1 MNCHDLEPQ
10 IALEVG
16 GDLPE
21 ADRPALQ
28 AHLDCCPRCRLFADG
43 LDESRQSLQA
53 LHREPL
59 DVAQLQA
66 VRASV
71 VERLEAEAGTR
82 RGRFVWWLGLRSNWT
97 RFAVLAAGFVV
108 AVGLAWWYTGPR
120 PPGGPLASPAGGN
133 QSGLAAV
140 PNSPATQPAP
150 EPDDPGAPPSNDI
163 QAQATV
169 AVVAEVNVLQ
179 PRLGVVEA
187 TDPMPATQG
196 QLQTEPVQQE
206 TEEPATPP
214 ERPRYELV
222 TVPVTDPEGG
232 ESEQHLLRV
241 ASDNPNIEIYWMLD
255 ENGD

>member
-1 MNCHDLEPQ
+1 MNCHDLEQ
-10 IALEVG
+10 WIALDVG

-21 ADRPALQ
+21 GDRPALQ
-28 AHLDCCPRCRLFADG
+28 AHVQGCPRCRLFVDG
-43 LDESRQSLQA
+43 MIDSRQSLHA
-53 LHREPL
+53 LHRQPL

-82 RGRFVWWLGLRSNWT
+82 RGRFVWWLSLRPNWA

-120 PPGGPLASPAGGN
+120 PPGGPLASPDGGN

-150 EPDDPGAPPSNDI
+150 EPDDPGAPPSNDVQVQTAVAAVPQETAPRPGP
-163 QAQATV
+163 QAVEVSEPTPPRPSRPQA
-169 AVVAEVNVLQ
+169 
-179 PRLGVVEA
+179 
-187 TDPMPATQG
+187 
-196 QLQTEPVQQE
+196 EPVQQE

>member
-1 MNCHDLEPQ
+1 MNCHDFEQQ
-10 IALEVG
+10 IAVEVG

-66 VRASV
+66 VRMRA
-71 VERLEAEAGTR
+71 VEQLEAEVGRR
-82 RGRFVWWLGLRSNWT
+82 RGRFGWWFAFWPSWA
-97 RFAVLAAGFVV
+97 RFAVVAAGLMV
-108 AVGLAWWYTGPR
+108 AVGLAWWYAGPR
-120 PPGGPLASPAGGN
+120 QPGGQVASQGIEN
-133 QSGLAAV
+133 QPRLAATTE
-140 PNSPATQPAP
+140 SPSSRPAP
-150 EPDDPGAPPSNDI
+150 EPDDSSAPPSSDVQVQTAVAAVPQETAPRPGP
-163 QAQATV
+163 QAVEVSEPTPPRPSRPQA
-169 AVVAEVNVLQ
+169 
-179 PRLGVVEA
+179 
-187 TDPMPATQG
+187 
-196 QLQTEPVQQE
+196 EPVQQE
-206 TEEPATPP
+206 PEEPAAPP